1 MGQDGELNVQVCG
14 KGLAH
19 GCEGG
24 GASAFSR
31 RCRSGAAAGEE
42 ANLTEKIGYLLT
54 PRLFHMQNS
63 SGFASPTRGRDAS
76 AGRLGWNYSRRGH
89 PIRR

>member
-1 MGQDGELNVQVCG
+1 MVERAAEQVGFRGGVGQVLLPV
-14 KGLAH
+14 
-19 GCEGG
+19 
-24 GASAFSR
+24 R
-31 RCRSGAAAGEE
+31 RQTSP
-42 ANLTEKIGYLLT
+42 EKIGYLLT

>member
-42 ANLTEKIGYLLT
+42 ANLTRKDRI
-54 PRLFHMQNS
+54 PID
-63 SGFASPTRGRDAS
+63 PS
-76 AGRLGWNYSRRGH
+76 AFPYAKF
-89 PIRR
+89 